1 MSTVHAHQE
10 LEPVPFFDLSRQHGM
25 LGPVLSDA
33 VLAIVRSGEC
43 ILGPAVESL
52 EQALAERCGCAQAVG
67 VSSGTDALLCAL
79 SALGIG
85 PGDEVVT
92 SPLSFVATAQAIA
105 RLGATPVFAD
115 IDADTLNLDPVRS
128 DLACGPRT
136 KAILPVHLFGLLAD
150 LEAFDG
156 ICTGNGI
163 FLVEDAAQ
171 AFGASRNDRPAGSWG
186 QVGCHSFYPT
196 KPLGAA
202 GDAGAVTTSDPDLAA
217 RIRRLRVHGLGPT
230 GHEALGGNFRMDAV
244 QAAVLSAKLRIFDD
258 LLSLRRRHAQAYIAA
273 LSETDFQLPA
283 EDPDGVRTWSQF
295 CIRHPRRDDLR
306 AFLARRGIG
315 SAVYYRVPLHL
326 EPCFSHLGHGPGD
339 FPRAERAAGELLA
352 LPVFPELHED
362 ERTRVVEALLEFD
375 GGKP

>member
-1 MSTVHAHQE
+1 MSSDPAPAGPQ
-10 LEPVPFFDLSRQHGM
+10 PIPFFDLSRQHSV
-25 LGPVLSDA
+25 LGPILAQSVA
-33 VLAIVRSGEC
+33 AIVRSGEC

-52 EQALAERCGCAQAVG
+52 ERALADRCGCTESIG

-105 RLGATPVFAD
+105 RLGATPVFSD
-115 IDADTLNLDPVRS
+115 IDADTLNLDPVRA

-150 LEAFDG
+150 VEAFDE

-186 QVGCHSFYPT
+186 QAGCHSFYPT

-202 GDAGAVTTSDPDLAA
+202 GDAGAVTTSDPDLAE

-230 GHEALGGNFRMDAV
+230 GHETLGGNFRMDAV
-244 QAAVLSAKLRIFDD
+244 QAAAISVKLRILDD
-258 LLSLRRRHAQAYIAA
+258 FLSLRRRHAQAYTEA
-273 LSETDFQLPA
+273 LSGTDFVLPA
-283 EDPDGVRTWSQF
+283 EDPQGVRTWSQF

-306 AFLARRGIG
+306 GFLSRKGIG
-315 SAVYYRVPLHL
+315 TAVYYRVPLHM
-326 EPCFSHLGHGPGD
+326 EPCFSHLAHREGD
-339 FPRAERAAGELLA
+339 FPRAERAARELLA

-362 ERTRVVEALLEFD
+362 ERSRVVDALLEFD
-375 GGKP
+375 GGRA